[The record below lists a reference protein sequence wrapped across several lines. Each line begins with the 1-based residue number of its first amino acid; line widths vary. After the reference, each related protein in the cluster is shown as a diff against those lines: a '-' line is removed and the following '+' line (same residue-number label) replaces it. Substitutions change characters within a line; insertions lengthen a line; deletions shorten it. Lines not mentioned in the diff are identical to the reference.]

1 MAARR
6 NALECGA
13 MRRIS
18 VTAVLLC
25 CALTAWAEP
34 ATTLPQELARS
45 LRRDGLTTDG
55 LSIYVHELGNALPLL
70 AFAADA
76 PRTPASVMKL
86 LPTLAALEELGPAYT
101 WQTELW
107 SEAPLRDATLA
118 GDLYLKGSGDP
129 YLVIEHFWRL
139 LRRLR
144 QAGVAT
150 IDGDL
155 VLDDSYFAPE
165 PEDPAD
171 FDGRPYRAYNVLPSA
186 LLLNF
191 QAVHFRFVP
200 EPDEQRVRI
209 VAEPWPAQLALENQL
224 RLTHGSCRGW
234 WVGRIG
240 MRLMERAVA
249 FNGSYD
255 AACGERD
262 FFRVVT
268 DPVAYVHG
276 VFRSLWTEMGGQ
288 LRGGVRRATVP
299 SEARLLASI
308 ESPPLADAIR
318 SVNKY
323 SNNVMT
329 RQLLLTL
336 GAVQGGVPGTAH
348 KGIAAVRAWMEK
360 RGLDR
365 TGVVLENGAGLSRN
379 ERVSARQLGAL
390 LLAAYTSPA
399 MPEFLSSLP
408 VTGLDGTLRHRLGA
422 TPLTGR
428 VHLKT
433 GSIDNVNAIAGYV
446 LDRFDRRVAVV
457 VLHNH
462 ARAASAAG
470 SAFQDAVLEWVFE
483 RAPAQAP
490 APITASGG

>member
-1 MAARR
+1 MTWAAAPI
-6 NALECGA
+6 ALPE
-13 MRRIS
+13 
-18 VTAVLLC
+18 
-25 CALTAWAEP
+25 
-34 ATTLPQELARS
+34 ELARS
-45 LRRDGLTTDG
+45 LRRDGLTTGG
-55 LSIYVHELGNALPLL
+55 LSIYVHALGGAAPLL
-70 AFAADA
+70 AFAAEE
-76 PRTPASVMKL
+76 PRAPASVMKL
-86 LPTLAALEELGPAYT
+86 LPTLAALDELGPAYK

-107 SEAPLRDATLA
+107 SAAPLHDRTLA

-171 FDGRPYRAYNVLPSA
+171 FDGRSYRAYNVLPSA

-191 QAVHFRFVP
+191 QAVQFRFI
-200 EPDEQRVRI
+200 PDTAAQRVRI
-209 VAEPWPAQLALENQL
+209 VAEPWPAQLALENKL
-224 RLTHGSCRGW
+224 RLTRGACSGW
-234 WVGRIG
+234 WVGNVG
-240 MRLMERAVA
+240 MRFVQREQREVVA

-268 DPVAYVHG
+268 EPVGYVYG

-299 SEARLLASI
+299 PEARLLASI
-308 ESPPLADAIR
+308 ESPPLADTIR

-336 GAVQGGVPGTAH
+336 GAVHGGAPGTTQ

-360 RGLDR
+360 RGLDA
-365 TGVVLENGAGLSRN
+365 TGVVLENSAGLSRH
-379 ERVSARQLGAL
+379 ERISARQLGTL
-390 LLAAYTSPA
+390 LLTAFASPV

-408 VTGLDGTLRHRLGA
+408 VTGLDGTLRHRFA
-422 TPLTGR
+422 ASPLTGR

-433 GSIDNVNAIAGYV
+433 GSIDDVNAIAGYV

-462 ARAASAAG
+462 ARADTAAG
-470 SAFQDAVLEWVFE
+470 SAFQDAVLEWVF
-483 RAPAQAP
+483 RGSPAEALP
-490 APITASGG
+490 ANTR